1 MASNGTHG
9 DHVELEALAQAFQI
23 RITTFA
29 YSDTGYLYP
38 TAIIPD
44 VIHARYANYEVCL
57 LNHQVH
63 YQLLRPSRG

>member
-44 VIHARYANYEVCL
+44 VIHARYAN
-57 LNHQVH
+57 
-63 YQLLRPSRG
+63 